1 MFGNGTSDRRSI
13 NAGWLTF
20 ATQLAES
27 FGPANPALHPRET
40 RVFWRAGWLQ
50 RLLAWGT
57 RPLAAGPYSAADA
70 ATRLE
75 ISALG
80 VVRH

>member
-1 MFGNGTSDRRSI
+1 MFGTGTSDRGSI

-20 ATQLAES
+20 ATQLGES
-27 FGPANPALHPRET
+27 FGPANPALHSRET
-40 RVFWRAGWLQ
+40 RAFRRAGWV

-57 RPLAAGPYSAADA
+57 RPLAPGPYSATDA

-75 ISALG
+75 VTALG
-80 VVRH
+80 RVRD